1 MNRLFSL
8 ILIALLSLP
17 ISVLA
22 VDNTASEQPLEA
34 EKTVVENTLD
44 EDIETSDMEFKEPIG
59 TKKIAKKFLMA
70 MGGVAVSSFLLFFML
85 TFYNRVREKVVNK
98 VKTPDGET
106 TLETPNDLDGA
117 IKTFLEKTK
126 W

>member
-44 EDIETSDMEFKEPIG
+44 EDIETTDMEFKEPIS